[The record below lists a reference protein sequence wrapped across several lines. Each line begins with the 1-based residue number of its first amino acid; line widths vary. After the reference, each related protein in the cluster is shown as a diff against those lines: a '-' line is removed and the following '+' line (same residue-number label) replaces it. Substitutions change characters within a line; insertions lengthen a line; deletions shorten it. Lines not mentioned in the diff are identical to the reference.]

1 MLGFRRRDVSAT
13 SDVNAMTYSLADMI
27 DPDKLHQNDWST
39 MLVSKTLFET
49 TKEVFTK
56 MDWCSSHDF

>member
-1 MLGFRRRDVSAT
+1 MVS
-13 SDVNAMTYSLADMI
+13 AMTYSLADMI

-39 MLVSKTLFET
+39 MPVSKTLFET
-49 TKEVFTK
+49 IKEVFTK